1 MARDDKDEGGLEVVL
16 SALREEDFPMD
27 KEDLYYAV
35 GDLAVTDG
43 VGRIVAV
50 REVLDRL
57 RKARFQSVEDVAQ
70 SLRETMIA
78 DEASTPPDVR

>member
-16 SALREEDFPMD
+16 GALREEDFPMD